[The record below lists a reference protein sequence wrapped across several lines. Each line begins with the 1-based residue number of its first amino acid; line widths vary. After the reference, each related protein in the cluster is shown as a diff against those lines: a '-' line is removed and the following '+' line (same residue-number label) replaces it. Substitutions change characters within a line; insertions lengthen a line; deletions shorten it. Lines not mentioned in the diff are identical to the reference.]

1 MDADGLV
8 DLAATRLRAAA
19 DPTKAAPM
27 AAYMK
32 TNAPFYGVQKASRVT
47 VEREIVRRYPPQR
60 RADYRRAVLALWNRP
75 HREERYLAIDY
86 ACSFPQ
92 YITVSS
98 FPLYR
103 KMIVEGAWWDFVDA
117 TAIHLVG
124 RVLLHQRDA
133 ATPKISSWIDDP
145 DLWLRRSSIIG
156 QIGHKEATDA
166 DLLFG
171 ACRSRMHEREFFIR
185 KAIGWALRDYAKTSP
200 LEVREFVLANRNGL
214 SGLSFREATKHL
226 DV

>member
-1 MDADGLV
+1 
-8 DLAATRLRAAA
+8 
-19 DPTKAAPM
+19 M

-32 TNAPFYGVQKASRVT
+32 TDAPFYGVQKAGRLPVHREVLRRFPPESRV
-47 VEREIVRRYPPQR
+47 
-60 RADYRRAVLALWNRP
+60 DYRRAVLALWGQP

-98 FPLYR
+98 IPLYR
-103 KMIVEGAWWDFVDA
+103 RMIVDGAWWDLVDSI
-117 TAIHLVG
+117 AIHLVG
-124 RVLLHQRDA
+124 QVLLNQRKQTTAKVA
-133 ATPKISSWIDDP
+133 AWIDDP

-156 QIGHKEATDA
+156 QIGHKEATDT

-171 ACRSRMHEREFFIR
+171 ACFRRMHEKEFFIR
-185 KAIGWALRDYAKTSP
+185 KAIGWALRDYAKTNPS
-200 LEVREFVLANRNGL
+200 EVRRFALAHRSEL

-226 DV
+226 NV